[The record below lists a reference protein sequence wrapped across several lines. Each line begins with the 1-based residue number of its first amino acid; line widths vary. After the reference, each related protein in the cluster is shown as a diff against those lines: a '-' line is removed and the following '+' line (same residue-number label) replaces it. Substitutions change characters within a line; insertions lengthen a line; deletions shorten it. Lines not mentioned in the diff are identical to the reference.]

1 VSPDHSRT
9 KEAGVSKRKQAISKF
24 LSDAEGG
31 CPDAQYDVGLMY
43 ATGHGGP
50 QDNVLAHMWFNIA
63 ALSGVAWAREERKSL
78 SIDMTAAEI
87 ATAQRM
93 ARERTAQLAA

>member
-1 VSPDHSRT
+1 
-9 KEAGVSKRKQAISKF
+9 VSKREQTVSKF
-24 LSDAEGG
+24 LSDAEPG

-43 ATGHGGP
+43 ATGHGAP

-63 ALSGVAWAREERKSL
+63 VLSGVARAREERKSL
-78 SIDMTAAEI
+78 SVDMTAGEI